1 MPLAVADCVD
11 FVGTESGMKKLM
23 GFIVVGLLLVL
34 VLAACWKMYQD
45 DKRRKAEGRA
55 KQMESMP
62 MDAWPDPGLA
72 FVPGAGGGGAQRRGV
87 GGGGGGD
94 TMPF

>member
-1 MPLAVADCVD
+1 MTVADRLDCA
-11 FVGTESGMKKLM
+11 TESGMKKLM
-23 GFIVVGLLLVL
+23 GFVVVGLLLVL

-45 DKRRKAEGRA
+45 DQRRKAEARA

-72 FVPGAGGGGAQRRGV
+72 FVPGASGGGGVAHRRS
-87 GGGGGGD
+87 GGGD
-94 TMPF
+94 MMPF

>member
-1 MPLAVADCVD
+1 
-11 FVGTESGMKKLM
+11 MKRLM
-23 GFIVVGLLLVL
+23 GFVVVGLLLVL

-45 DKRRKAEGRA
+45 DQRRKAEARA
-55 KQMESMP
+55 KRMESMP
-62 MDAWPDPGLA
+62 MEAWPDPGLA
-72 FVPGAGGGGAQRRGV
+72 FVPGAGGDGGIQRRPGG